1 MVNKSTN
8 SQQFPKLSSRD
19 QQAVKVLTEEGLLE
33 PLVMSLKNS
42 TEAVQPQSTTQASE
56 IKIRPNEGG
65 SDQKRFFTRGSRS
78 LAANE
83 LNTFSQFC
91 SFF

>member
-1 MVNKSTN
+1 MANKSTN

-33 PLVMSLKNS
+33 PLVSSLKNS

-56 IKIRPNEGG
+56 IKSDPMKEDLIR
-65 SDQKRFFTRGSRS
+65 RG
-78 LAANE
+78 
-83 LNTFSQFC
+83 FSPEEAEIWMQTN
-91 SFF
+91 

>member
-1 MVNKSTN
+1 MQDIVNKSTN

-56 IKIRPNEGG
+56 IKSDPMKEDLIR
-65 SDQKRFFTRGSRS
+65 RG
-78 LAANE
+78 
-83 LNTFSQFC
+83 FSPEEAEAWLQMN
-91 SFF
+91 

>member
-1 MVNKSTN
+1 MQDMANKSIN

-33 PLVMSLKNS
+33 PLVSSLKNS

-56 IKIRPNEGG
+56 IKSDPMKEDLIR
-65 SDQKRFFTRGSRS
+65 RG
-78 LAANE
+78 
-83 LNTFSQFC
+83 FSPEEAEAWLQMN
-91 SFF
+91 

>member
-19 QQAVKVLTEEGLLE
+19 QQAVKVLTEAGLLE
-33 PLVMSLKNS
+33 PLVTSLKNS

-56 IKIRPNEGG
+56 IKSNPMKEDLIR
-65 SDQKRFFTRGSRS
+65 RG
-78 LAANE
+78 
-83 LNTFSQFC
+83 FSPEEAEAWLQTN
-91 SFF
+91 

>member
-1 MVNKSTN
+1 MVNKSIN

-33 PLVMSLKNS
+33 PLVSSLKNS

-56 IKIRPNEGG
+56 IKSDPMKEDLIR
-65 SDQKRFFTRGSRS
+65 RG
-78 LAANE
+78 
-83 LNTFSQFC
+83 FSPEEAEAWMQTN
-91 SFF
+91 

>member
-1 MVNKSTN
+1 MANKSTN

-33 PLVMSLKNS
+33 PLVSSLKNS

-56 IKIRPNEGG
+56 IKSDPMKEDLIR
-65 SDQKRFFTRGSRS
+65 RG
-78 LAANE
+78 
-83 LNTFSQFC
+83 FSPEEAEAWMQTN
-91 SFF
+91 

>member
-56 IKIRPNEGG
+56 IKSDPMKEDLIR
-65 SDQKRFFTRGSRS
+65 RG
-78 LAANE
+78 
-83 LNTFSQFC
+83 FSPEEAEAWLQTN
-91 SFF
+91 

>member
-1 MVNKSTN
+1 MANKSTN

-33 PLVMSLKNS
+33 PLLMSLKNS

-56 IKIRPNEGG
+56 IKSDPMKEDLIR
-65 SDQKRFFTRGSRS
+65 RG
-78 LAANE
+78 
-83 LNTFSQFC
+83 FSPEEAEAWMQTN
-91 SFF
+91 

>member
-1 MVNKSTN
+1 MQDIVNKSTN

-56 IKIRPNEGG
+56 IKSDPVKEDLIR
-65 SDQKRFFTRGSRS
+65 RG
-78 LAANE
+78 
-83 LNTFSQFC
+83 FSPEEAEAWLQMN
-91 SFF
+91 

>member
-33 PLVMSLKNS
+33 PLVMGLKNS
-42 TEAVQPQSTTQASE
+42 TEAAQPQSTTQASE
-56 IKIRPNEGG
+56 IKSDPMKEDLIR
-65 SDQKRFFTRGSRS
+65 RG
-78 LAANE
+78 
-83 LNTFSQFC
+83 FSPEEAEIWMQTN
-91 SFF
+91 

>member
-1 MVNKSTN
+1 MANKSTN

-56 IKIRPNEGG
+56 IKSDPMKEDLIR
-65 SDQKRFFTRGSRS
+65 RG
-78 LAANE
+78 
-83 LNTFSQFC
+83 FSPEEAEAWMQTN
-91 SFF
+91 

>member
-1 MVNKSTN
+1 MANKTTN

-56 IKIRPNEGG
+56 IKSDPMKEDLIR
-65 SDQKRFFTRGSRS
+65 RG
-78 LAANE
+78 
-83 LNTFSQFC
+83 FSPEEAEIWMQTN
-91 SFF
+91 

>member
-33 PLVMSLKNS
+33 PLVRSLKNS
-42 TEAVQPQSTTQASE
+42 TEAVQLKSTTQVSE
-56 IKIRPNEGG
+56 IKSDPMKEDLIR
-65 SDQKRFFTRGSRS
+65 RG
-78 LAANE
+78 
-83 LNTFSQFC
+83 FSPEEAEAWLQMN
-91 SFF
+91 

>member
-42 TEAVQPQSTTQASE
+42 TGAVQPQSTTQASE
-56 IKIRPNEGG
+56 IKSDPMKEDLIR
-65 SDQKRFFTRGSRS
+65 RG
-78 LAANE
+78 
-83 LNTFSQFC
+83 FSPEEAEIWMQTN
-91 SFF
+91 